1 MTMQAWSP
9 DPGGT
14 NYRSRRHSCVYF
26 GNAGKEKACRLQEN
40 TEVAVIL
47 APTSVKSEKKLPA
60 VSKRIPKQASFL
72 LPLR

>member
-14 NYRSRRHSCVYF
+14 NYRSKRHSCVYF

-47 APTSVKSEKKLPA
+47 APTSVMQEKKKPA
-60 VSKRIPKQASFL
+60 VSKRIPK
-72 LPLR
+72 